1 MPGNPYGNRN
11 RCRTCNQ
18 LASKDGWCKR
28 HRPERKGPNPFRD
41 NFKSS
46 PEYFNKNS
54 DFGAVKDTFGEEAKW
69 G

>member
-11 RCRTCNQ
+11 RCRACNQ

-28 HRPERKGPNPFRD
+28 HRPERKGPSPFRD
-41 NFKSS
+41 NFKAT
-46 PEYFNKNS
+46 PEYFNKS
-54 DFGAVKDTFGEEAKW
+54 SEFGAIKDKFGEESKW